1 MNNNFE
7 TRKIGEKNDRPEKK
21 VTAGLHMKWK
31 KIFIPESLNWRTF
44 GKENNLNWKKL
55 ALIFFVYLPLGAV
68 VLFFL
73 MIVYFSIG
81 LPNVRDL
88 EQYRESQSTFIYDRN
103 GVELYAIH
111 GDENRESVELFDRSN
126 PAFKKNKCENESNL
140 CALTDGYKYVVLA
153 TIAIEDDRFYEHHG
167 FDAER
172 LAKAIVSQ
180 FLPTVRSRGG
190 STITQQYIKNTLL
203 SPERK
208 ISRKIRELI
217 LAVKLENVFNKEEI
231 MELYL
236 NRIPYGSNA
245 YGVELAAKTY
255 FNKEAKDLTLAE
267 AAILAALPNAPTRYS
282 PYGDYRYAKILKT
295 FSEKNLERRKIDSEA
310 DLDEDEFV
318 RGLLGT
324 VVDLKNQTT
333 VEAPT
338 PEEASG
344 DSETSETP
352 EKKLHPTPLTTELGR
367 NVIYIKGRT
376 DLVLQRMRDIGYI
389 TEDEMRI
396 ALEESWNKE
405 FLRARENIEAPHFVL
420 YIKQIL
426 EEKYGREVIEQ
437 GGLKVY
443 TTLDFTLQK
452 MAEKAIEEKR
462 EFNIT
467 NFDTSNAALIAYDKK
482 TGEVLAMVGSADYF
496 SEEIDGSVNMAMG
509 YIQPGSSFKPF
520 VYALTFAKGVL
531 QPATVLYDVG
541 TKFGNERHVVDNY
554 DGKFRGPMSVRQALG
569 QSRNVPAVKAYFLI
583 GFQEPIVEMA
593 EKAGVEFLDPATEHG
608 SSLALGS
615 AEVKFSSLVE
625 GFMTLSNYGVHKE
638 PITILKIENN
648 EGEILEETEISKE
661 REKDPSVLF
670 GDIIGEKESIDP
682 ADLSLE
688 GEVIPNLKE
697 LTPEP
702 APEFD
707 TLSAATGEGNGAGL
721 AIDPQAA
728 YLITNILADESVRL
742 GPNLTLPGYPNAT
755 KTGTSNK
762 RFDNGTPDFRA
773 DDKILPSNTVAIGYT
788 SEIVA
793 GVWAGNTDGSVLRW
807 NADGYNV
814 AAPIWKQFMLSAHE
828 YLAKEKGI
836 TATSFQTPYG
846 VTKIKVSK
854 ASGLLPNPDS
864 TPEDQ
869 IIEELF
875 ASYAVPTT
883 VEEKF
888 AKVAIDSK
896 TKKLWTEKCPE
907 QNKIEKAMLIH
918 KTFFPDFP
926 GWQEGVDKWAEEQNM
941 LVPKE
946 TCDEDYKREF
956 EVLPT
961 IQILAPFNHGEVPF
975 KPFQVY
981 VFADSP
987 NGISQ
992 VEFYLGDQL
1001 QFQDKT
1007 APYIGAI
1014 RPPITAVNGS
1024 KRAITVRAYDTYGF
1038 SKDASAE
1045 VRFDNR
1051 LNKIEKP
1058 EGFDELYAPLTTEG
1072 LPSYPLP
1079 PTPPATPSEE

>member
-1 MNNNFE
+1 MNNNFR
-7 TRKIGEKNDRPEKK
+7 TRKIGGEKR
-21 VTAGLHMKWK
+21 
-31 KIFIPESLNWRTF
+31 IFIPKSLNWRTF

-55 ALIFFVYLPLGAV
+55 ALIFFVYLPLGGV

-81 LPNVRDL
+81 LPDVRDL

-126 PAFKKNKCENESNL
+126 PAFKKKVCEKETDL

-153 TIAIEDDRFYEHHG
+153 TIAIEDDRFYDHHG

-180 FLPTVRSRGG
+180 FLPTVASRGG

-208 ISRKIRELI
+208 ISRKFRELI

-245 YGVELAAKTY
+245 YGIELAARTY

-324 VVDLKNQTT
+324 VVDLKNQAT

-338 PEEASG
+338 PEEVDEASE
-344 DSETSETP
+344 DTAEEVP

-367 NVIYIKGRT
+367 NVIYVKGRT
-376 DLVLQRMRDIGYI
+376 DLVLQRMRDLGYI
-389 TEDEMRI
+389 TEDEMRV

-452 MAEKAIEEKR
+452 MAEKAVEEKH

-496 SEEIDGSVNMAMG
+496 SEEIDGSVNMAMS

-541 TKFGNERHVVDNY
+541 TKFGNEQHVVDNY

-593 EKAGVEFLDPATEHG
+593 EKAGIEFLDPATEHG

-661 REKDPSVLF
+661 REKDPLVSF
-670 GDIIGEKESIDP
+670 GEIISTEPTD
-682 ADLSLE
+682 
-688 GEVIPNLKE
+688 EVIPNLKE
-697 LTPEP
+697 LTPEV
-702 APEFD
+702 AEEFNPP
-707 TLSAATGEGNGAGL
+707 SAAPGAENGGEL
-721 AIDPQAA
+721 AVDPQAA

-762 RFDNGTPDFRA
+762 RFDNGTPDFRG

-814 AAPIWKQFMLSAHE
+814 AAPIWKQFMISAHE
-828 YLAKEKGI
+828 YLAKEKGV
-836 TATSFQTPYG
+836 TATPFQTPYG
-846 VTKIKVSK
+846 ITKVKVSK
-854 ASGLLPNPDS
+854 ASGLLPDPDS

-907 QNKIEKAMLIH
+907 QNKIEKNMLIH

-926 GWQEGVDKWAEEQNM
+926 GWQAGVDAWAKEQNM
-941 LVPKE
+941 LVPEE
-946 TCDEDYKREF
+946 TCDNDYQREF
-956 EVLPT
+956 DVDPT
-961 IQILAPFNHGEVPF
+961 ITILVPFNHGEVPY

-981 VFADSP
+981 TFATSP

-1007 APYIGAI
+1007 APYIGTI
-1014 RPPITAVNGS
+1014 RPPVTARNAD
-1024 KRAITVRAYDTYGF
+1024 KRTITVRAFDKYGF
-1038 SKDASAE
+1038 SKDATVE

-1058 EGFDELYAPLTTEG
+1058 EGFDEPYNHA
-1072 LPSYPLP
+1072 
-1079 PTPPATPSEE
+1079 TPPISETTSVE